1 MMIIV
6 SFCSLLL
13 FIGLLFYFR
22 YSRSGKQSK
31 GGVFS
36 TNCSVCGKPS
46 VKWNKQFCSFECEAQ
61 LAQNMP
67 DWYKQI
73 ETD

>member
-1 MMIIV
+1 MMIAV
-6 SFCSLLL
+6 SFCSFLL
-13 FIGLLFYFR
+13 FIGLLFSVRYFR
-22 YSRSGKQSK
+22 SDKPK
-31 GGVFS
+31 GVIFS
-36 TNCSVCGKPS
+36 NNCSVCGKPS
-46 VKWNKQFCSFECEAQ
+46 VTWNKQFCSFECEAQ